1 MDQNQSPSI
10 FGLGVDPESKAH
22 LAEVARWARFLAIV
36 GFVMCGLIVLAGFFA
51 GSLMS
56 SMTSRYPTGFGRAY
70 RMNSSMSTMI
80 SVLYILFAILYFF
93 PCLYLFRFANF
104 MKAAIASEDQE
115 NLNKSFLNLKAM
127 FKFVG
132 ILTIIIISL
141 YVLAIIFAVIGAS
154 MAGF

>member
-10 FGLGVDPESKAH
+10 FGLGVDPVSKAY
-22 LAEVARWARFLAIV
+22 LAEAARWARFLAIV
-36 GFVMCGLIVLAGFFA
+36 GFVMCGLIVLGGIFA
-51 GSLMS
+51 SSIMS
-56 SMTSRYPTGFGRAY
+56 SMTSQYPTGFGRAY
-70 RMNSSMSTMI
+70 GMNSSMSTML
-80 SVLYILFAILYFF
+80 SVLYILFALLYFF

-104 MKAAIASEDQE
+104 MKVAITTEDQE

-154 MAGF
+154 MSGF